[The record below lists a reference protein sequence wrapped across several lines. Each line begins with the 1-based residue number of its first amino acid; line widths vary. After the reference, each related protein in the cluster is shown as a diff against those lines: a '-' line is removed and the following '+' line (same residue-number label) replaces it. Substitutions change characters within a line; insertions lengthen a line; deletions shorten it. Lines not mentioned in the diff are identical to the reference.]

1 MWNMQELSLRDLY
14 DGYFYHICTEGLEQ
28 VTIMRDLED
37 FRVAWNYLA
46 ICAWRTGAFVVAFVL
61 MSNHLHILAACRNA
75 GQVNKY
81 IRSFKAL
88 YSRYLNKK
96 YGMTKTMNSSDTA
109 IYRIDTIQYLRNCIA
124 YIFRNPLTAR
134 ICSRLDQY
142 SWSSF
147 HSCFSGVGKLED
159 GFPLCELSFTEIRK
173 LLRVGANLKN
183 CPLRVD
189 PQGYITLSSFVHN
202 DIVEKVFGNSG
213 RSFMYHLGGGNDAK
227 MEYELVHQPLVSVTD
242 SDMYS
247 LVSTYVANRFSGK
260 HISDLTSSDK
270 CSILK
275 SLFFNHKTSIPQLAR
290 IMGLP
295 RELVKKMLQQ

>member
-1 MWNMQELSLRDLY
+1 MQELSLRDLY
-14 DGYFYHICTEGLEQ
+14 DGDFYHICTEGLEQ
-28 VTIMRDLED
+28 VTLMKDLED

-46 ICAWRTGAFVVAFVL
+46 ICAWRTGVFVVAFVL

-96 YGMTKTMNSSDTA
+96 YGMTKTMHCSDTA

-173 LLRVGANLKN
+173 LLRVGARRCCSNSLVHSALITLALFAFALTTVRLVCRCENK
-183 CPLRVD
+183 CAF
-189 PQGYITLSSFVHN
+189 YITLRHLRSHN
-202 DIVEKVFGNSG
+202 GYLLS
-213 RSFMYHLGGGNDAK
+213 
-227 MEYELVHQPLVSVTD
+227 PL
-242 SDMYS
+242 
-247 LVSTYVANRFSGK
+247 
-260 HISDLTSSDK
+260 
-270 CSILK
+270 
-275 SLFFNHKTSIPQLAR
+275 
-290 IMGLP
+290 
-295 RELVKKMLQQ
+295 